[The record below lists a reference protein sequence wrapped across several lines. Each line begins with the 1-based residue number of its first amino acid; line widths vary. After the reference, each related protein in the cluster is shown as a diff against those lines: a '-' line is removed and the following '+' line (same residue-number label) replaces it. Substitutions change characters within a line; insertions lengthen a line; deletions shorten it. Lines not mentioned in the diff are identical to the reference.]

1 MSYLDVVKVK
11 IAQSCQTLWGSMDCS
26 LPGYF
31 VHGILKGWILEGAA
45 IPFSRGSSQP
55 RDRTQ
60 VSHII
65 GRFFTIWVTREIQ
78 EYWSG
83 LPIPSPADLPDPGI
97 KSGSPVLQMGSLP
110 AELPGKPY

>member
-11 IAQSCQTLWGSMDCS
+11 ITQSCQNLWGSMDCS
-26 LPGYF
+26 LPDYF
-31 VHGILKGWILEGAA
+31 VHRILKAWMLEGEA

-60 VSHII
+60 VSRIT

-83 LPIPSPADLPDPGI
+83 LPISSLVDLPDPGI
-97 KSGSPVLQMGSLP
+97 ELGSPELQTGSLP
-110 AELPGKPY
+110 AELPAKPY